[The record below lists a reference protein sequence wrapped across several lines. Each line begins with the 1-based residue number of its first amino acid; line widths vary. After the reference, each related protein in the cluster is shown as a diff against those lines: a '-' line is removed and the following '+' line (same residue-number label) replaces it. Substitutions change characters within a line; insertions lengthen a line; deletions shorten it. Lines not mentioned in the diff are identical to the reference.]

1 MEDTPSNYNVL
12 NGRLDEDSK
21 GLRSVMY
28 KAISKKALYQNIL
41 DKSSQNLPPGAED
54 LEAR

>member
-1 MEDTPSNYNVL
+1 MEDTPSNYNLL

-28 KAISKKALYQNIL
+28 KAISKKALY
-41 DKSSQNLPPGAED
+41 
-54 LEAR
+54 